1 MPRFY
6 DLTTHPSITMQRRG
20 WRMSDGSF
28 GNDTAI
34 RDSRC
39 HWGREEVESSVEA
52 EDVALVGEEAEALVG
67 EEETSNNKI
76 KPNIL
81 LLLCR
86 RWSRFPLGFE
96 LDTNKTNTNN
106 LCQETRNNNV
116 GDDSIFLIRATHLFP
131 IWLLNSYKLHLCLQQ
146 SIKGHC
152 NEYPSYSPQTGDGF
166 DQAQTTNAKAQI
178 HHTTNDDN
186 PYQRN
191 YTTLYPPPLT
201 FNNKAIS

>member
-1 MPRFY
+1 M
-6 DLTTHPSITMQRRG
+6 TTIDP
-20 WRMSDGSF
+20 DGISVLV
-28 GNDTAI
+28 AAK
-34 RDSRC
+34 
-39 HWGREEVESSVEA
+39 EVESSVEA

-152 NEYPSYSPQTGDGF
+152 NEYPNYFSRTGVGF
-166 DQAQTTNAKAQI
+166 DQTPTTNCHA
-178 HHTTNDDN
+178 TN
-186 PYQRN
+186 PSQAISTIYTEGTIQRS
-191 YTTLYPPPLT
+191 THPPPLT
-201 FNNKAIS
+201 LILNL